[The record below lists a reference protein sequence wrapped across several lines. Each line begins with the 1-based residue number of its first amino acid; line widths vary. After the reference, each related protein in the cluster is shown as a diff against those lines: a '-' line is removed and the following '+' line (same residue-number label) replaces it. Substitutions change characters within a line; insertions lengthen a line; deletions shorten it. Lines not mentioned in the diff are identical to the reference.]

1 MYICDT
7 MLSTMKRKRRTPTGM
22 MDDFRIYMNVLRSR
36 GKTLQEIGK
45 VINKDHSTVIY
56 HLDVYES
63 LKQIY
68 PAFRKR
74 IEEFNEEEFKQKA
87 QQIGILNF

>member
-1 MYICDT
+1 
-7 MLSTMKRKRRTPTGM
+7 MKSKRRTPTEM

-36 GKTLQEIGK
+36 GKTLKEIGK
-45 VINKDHSTVIY
+45 AIDKDHSTVIY
-56 HLDVYES
+56 HLGVYES

-68 PAFRKR
+68 PDFRKR
-74 IEEFNEEEFKQKA
+74 IEDFNEEEFKQKA

>member
-1 MYICDT
+1 
-7 MLSTMKRKRRTPTGM
+7 
-22 MDDFRIYMNVLRSR
+22 MNVLRSR

-63 LKQIY
+63 LNQIY

>member
-1 MYICDT
+1 
-7 MLSTMKRKRRTPTGM
+7 MKRKRRTPTGM

>member
-1 MYICDT
+1 
-7 MLSTMKRKRRTPTGM
+7 MKRKRRTPTGM

-87 QQIGILNF
+87 KQIGILNF